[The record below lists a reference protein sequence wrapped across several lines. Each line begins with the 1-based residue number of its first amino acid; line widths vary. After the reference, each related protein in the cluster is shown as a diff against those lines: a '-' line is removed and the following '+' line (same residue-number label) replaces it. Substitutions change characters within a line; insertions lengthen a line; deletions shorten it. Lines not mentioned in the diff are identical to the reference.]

1 MQLYIKNA
9 GSDNGTNVCEVR
21 LAGIL
26 LPLDVQFS
34 INGNKIIAESQILDG
49 VAVFERITR
58 KPYEIDFDFTMRSQ
72 TPQITKSNI
81 SIAGFAIPQMKV
93 NRWSFPLNET
103 SDMFQNVW
111 ALDKVIK
118 VENTLLNKL
127 GIQQVIIA
135 DIQIT
140 TIRGSVDVPIK
151 IKTKEDFYSTN
162 SVGTTLII

>member
-1 MQLYIKNA
+1 MQLYIKNT
-9 GSDNGTNVCEVR
+9 GSDNGSNVCEVR

-34 INGNKIIAESQILDG
+34 VNGNKLIAESQILDG
-49 VAVFERITR
+49 VAVYERITR

-72 TPQITKSNI
+72 TPVITKSNI
-81 SIAGFAIPQMKV
+81 SVAGLKIPQARV
-93 NRWSFPLNET
+93 NKWSFPLDET
-103 SDMFQNVW
+103 NDIFQNVW

-118 VENTLLNKL
+118 VENVFLNKL

-140 TIRGSVDVPIK
+140 TIRGSIDVPIK